1 MTFCGLLFL
10 NLLLL
15 LGVVGLP
22 LHGGEADVELLDDG
36 GVQTVEVEQQ
46 HKLVV
51 ETYGVTESES
61 HTHSHARQAGD
72 IAKRKPDSPTL
83 GSSTRPPA

>member
-1 MTFCGLLFL
+1 MDFFCSF
-10 NLLLL
+10 NLLL

-36 GVQTVEVEQQ
+36 GVKAVEVEQQ

-51 ETYGVTESES
+51 ET
-61 HTHSHARQAGD
+61 
-72 IAKRKPDSPTL
+72 
-83 GSSTRPPA
+83 